1 MNACTISSR
10 QTAAVSRTNSPYRA
24 YNVALIMRDRFNI
37 WNGCLAGS
45 PGEGAS
51 IEGRLPSA
59 RGSLLTGVAILL
71 RNGADSSTSRLMVLD
86 ISLRFSL
93 GASRRGVGRTPTG
106 VLPCGTV
113 AVGQTRSDSQLAES
127 RFGLPRKAR
136 VSLMFRLQ
144 PASSYEF
151 LSNAGIY
158 SDRDVNFTQVNAHR
172 APPSLSKLRFFH
184 APNVTHL
191 VENTMLRRTRHP
203 IIQISTG
210 ADCDAAPPLM
220 PPPR

>member
-127 RFGLPRKAR
+127 RFGIPRENWSLALRYRRSDSQLAESRSGIPRGGSLKYLLQDSIQQSR
-136 VSLMFRLQ
+136 VSFR
-144 PASSYEF
+144 
-151 LSNAGIY
+151 
-158 SDRDVNFTQVNAHR
+158 SD
-172 APPSLSKLRFFH
+172 
-184 APNVTHL
+184 
-191 VENTMLRRTRHP
+191 
-203 IIQISTG
+203 IGTG
-210 ADCDAAPPLM
+210 
-220 PPPR
+220 